1 MGSGRKIQRT
11 STYTGTSEDEFE
23 PGSGG
28 RVLRNS
34 SFQRVKWKNNPIV
47 NLPYSIK
54 GRL

>member
-28 RVLRNS
+28 RILHYRNEVIS
-34 SFQRVKWKNNPIV
+34 KLKV
-47 NLPYSIK
+47 NILN
-54 GRL
+54 